1 MKKPL
6 RIASRKS
13 PLALW
18 QANYVRNLLLG
29 KNPEQTIEIDT
40 YTTEGDRRLG
50 QRLSSIGG

>member
-29 KNPEQTIEIDT
+29 KTLNKRLKLIRTPLRVIDDSDK
-40 YTTEGDRRLG
+40 GCHP
-50 QRLSSIGG
+50 

>member
-18 QANYVRNLLLG
+18 QANYVRNLLLR
-29 KNPEQTIEIDT
+29 KTPEQTIEIDT

-50 QRLSSIGG
+50 QR